1 MKFLL
6 HGYMDTFTFILVIS
20 AAMLHATW
28 NFFTKKTKGDRL
40 TMLWLGQL
48 AVGFVTLPLTYYL
61 SDFGGITKE
70 FIFYI
75 ILTGVIHSCYLTLLG
90 WSYKAGEV
98 SIVYPV
104 SRGTGIIGTSL
115 LAIILGIDTIS
126 FVGFIGILVLISG
139 ILSIAISKSVTRNE
153 VIFSASMVGI
163 SISLY
168 SVVDKLAVQFIPSLL
183 YGSIMFISTALILS
197 PFIIIKRKPQ
207 LLNTLKRY
215 KLPSFIINVSMFSTY
230 SIILFAFRNSPASYV
245 VALREVSI
253 IIATLL
259 GTFFLKEEV
268 TKNKVCGISLIM
280 LGAAVIKYA

>member
-1 MKFLL
+1 
-6 HGYMDTFTFILVIS
+6 
-20 AAMLHATW
+20 
-28 NFFTKKTKGDRL
+28 
-40 TMLWLGQL
+40 MLWLGQL
-48 AVGFVTLPLTYYL
+48 AVGFITLPITYYL

-70 FIFYI
+70 FVFYI

-90 WSYKAGEV
+90 WSYKVGEV

-115 LAIILGIDTIS
+115 LAIMLGIDKIS
-126 FVGFIGILVLISG
+126 FVGFIGILVLILG

-153 VIFSASMVGI
+153 VVFSASMVGI
-163 SISLY
+163 AISLY
-168 SVVDKLAVQFIPSLL
+168 SVVDKLAVQFIPSLF

-197 PFIIIKRKPQ
+197 PFIIIKRKAQ
-207 LLNTLKRY
+207 LLNTLRRY

-259 GTFFLKEEV
+259 GTFFLKEEI

-280 LGAAVIKYA
+280 LGAAVIKFA